1 MNNFSFASPT
11 RLVFGKGSIAELNTL
26 VGPSQKVMLTYGGG
40 SIKRNG
46 VHAQVV
52 EALAGRQLVEF
63 GGIQPNPVYE
73 TLLEAV
79 QLARRERVDLLLA
92 VGGGSVLD
100 GTKFIAA
107 AVCYEGADPWD
118 LLAQGAPVEM
128 ALPVG
133 TVLTLPATG
142 SETNC
147 YAVISR
153 GSTHEK
159 CALYSER
166 VQPRFAVLDPMTT
179 MSLPEKQTRNGIVD
193 AWVHVLEQYLTF
205 PAQTPLQDRQAEA
218 ILSTLLEE
226 GPKVLAQPNDYD
238 ARANVM
244 WCATQALS
252 GLIGCGVPQ
261 DWSTHLIGHE
271 LTAFYGLDHAE
282 SLAVVLPV
290 LWRHQKAAKAAKL
303 EQYARR
309 VWNFGDSSAAA
320 AVEAAIARTAD
331 FFQSLGMKLR
341 LADFGID
348 PADAA
353 AKVRDRFAQRGTVLG
368 EHGDLTPERVAAILR
383 EC

>member
-1 MNNFSFASPT
+1 M
-11 RLVFGKGSIAELNTL
+11 VFGQGSIAELQKL
-26 VGPSQKVMLTYGGG
+26 VAPSEKVLLTYGGG
-40 SIKRNG
+40 SIHRNG
-46 VHAQVV
+46 VYRQVV
-52 EALAGRQLVEF
+52 DALAGRKVVEF

-73 TLLEAV
+73 TLMEATL
-79 QLARRERVDLLLA
+79 LARRERVDVLLA

-118 LLAQGAPVEM
+118 ILAQGAPVEA

-142 SETNC
+142 SETNTF
-147 YAVISR
+147 AVISR
-153 GSTHEK
+153 ASSQEK
-159 CALYSER
+159 CAFSSER
-166 VQPRFAVLDPMTT
+166 VQPRFAILDPQTT

-193 AWVHVLEQYLTF
+193 AWVHVMEQYATY
-205 PAQTPLQDRQAEA
+205 PSQAPLQDRQAEA
-218 ILSTLLEE
+218 VLLTLREE

-252 GLIGCGVPQ
+252 GLLGCGVPQ
-261 DWSTHLIGHE
+261 DWSTHMIGHE
-271 LTAFYGLDHAE
+271 LTAFFGLDHAE

-290 LWRHQKAAKAAKL
+290 LLRHQKTGKAAKL
-303 EQYARR
+303 QQYARR
-309 VWNFGDSSAAA
+309 VWQVSEPNADAAI
-320 AVEAAIARTAD
+320 EAGIARTAE
-331 FFQSLGMKLR
+331 FFGALGMKLR
-341 LADFGID
+341 LADYGIS

-353 AKVRDRFAQRGTVLG
+353 QKISDRFAERGTVLG
-368 EHGDLTPERVAAILR
+368 ERNDLTPDRVAAILR